1 MIEVHIAGIGPG
13 NPELLTGEV
22 RQLIDRCTLLIGN
35 ERMIEPFAAP
45 GKRLVATT
53 KPAEI
58 LKLLE
63 EAASTERAAV
73 LVSGDVGFY
82 SLAQSLEA
90 KLPAGTCHRHCGI
103 SSLSYFAARLHM
115 PWQDA
120 VLISMHGRTQ
130 NLVDAVRYNKKVF
143 CLTGGIHT
151 PQSLCQLLC
160 RAGLAEVTVH
170 LGENLSYPEERLQ
183 TGAARDMQAVTTEG
197 PAVLMICN
205 DEVQARPVPGL
216 ADTLFLR
223 GKTPMTKQEVR
234 SISLAKLQ
242 PRPDSVIYDIGAG
255 TGSCSVELAVQ
266 AYKGTVYA
274 IEKNPLAY
282 QLLKSNI
289 AKFSLSNV
297 NPIAGGAPEAM
308 AELPA
313 PDLVFIGGSG
323 GNLAQI
329 LDSIY
334 EKNRACR
341 IVINA
346 ITIETLAQTT
356 AYYKEKPLYTLDISQ
371 VSVSRA
377 REAGPYH
384 LMMAQNPVYIMTAA
398 LREGL

>member
-1 MIEVHIAGIGPG
+1 
-13 NPELLTGEV
+13 
-22 RQLIDRCTLLIGN
+22 
-35 ERMIEPFAAP
+35 
-45 GKRLVATT
+45 
-53 KPAEI
+53 
-58 LKLLE
+58 
-63 EAASTERAAV
+63 
-73 LVSGDVGFY
+73 
-82 SLAQSLEA
+82 
-90 KLPAGTCHRHCGI
+90 
-103 SSLSYFAARLHM
+103 
-115 PWQDA
+115 
-120 VLISMHGRTQ
+120 MHGRTQ

-205 DEVQARPVPGL
+205 DEVQARPVPDL
-216 ADTLFLR
+216 ADTLFLL

-266 AYKGTVYA
+266 AYKGMVYA